1 MIRTR
6 KQRGRTAQNSPTPGT
21 ERHRLKEEVRDLGN
35 GPSLAVI
42 HQNGRPVG
50 SSGYLARREPLAVV
64 CEDGMVAAA
73 RTYRN
78 IDEGRAAAERLA
90 EEWG

>member
-1 MIRTR
+1 
-6 KQRGRTAQNSPTPGT
+6 
-21 ERHRLKEEVRDLGN
+21 
-35 GPSLAVI
+35 VI

>member
-1 MIRTR
+1 M
-6 KQRGRTAQNSPTPGT
+6 GCP
-21 ERHRLKEEVRDLGN
+21 
-35 GPSLAVI
+35 
-42 HQNGRPVG
+42 
-50 SSGYLARREPLAVV
+50 GYLARREPLVVV
-64 CEDGMVAAA
+64 CDDGMIAPA